1 MSGIAGIYYLDGRPV
16 ERGDVEKMIDSIA
29 HRGPDGSGV
38 WTDGSVGLG
47 HRMLWTTPESLHEKL
62 PLTNKTGDLTIT
74 ADARIDNRDE
84 LIPTLNLNGRPR
96 ETIPDSEIILAAY
109 EKWGEKCPEKL
120 LGDFSF
126 AIWDKRNHKI
136 YCARDHMGVKP
147 FYYYHSNKAFVF
159 ASEIKALLSLPEVP
173 CRLNEVRVADY
184 LVEMFEDKGITF
196 YKEILR
202 LPPSHRMIV
211 SHEKALIGSY
221 WTLDSSEEID
231 LGSNDKYAE
240 AFLDIFKRA
249 VDCRL
254 RSAFPIGSLLSGG
267 LDSSSI
273 VCMARQLL
281 LQGGKGRLHTF
292 SAIFDD
298 VRECDERLYINAVLA
313 SDGLEP
319 HFVHADRISPLA
331 DLDHVFHYEDEA
343 LLGPNLFMHWSL
355 YNAAKAEAIRVLLD
369 GIDGDTTV
377 SHGIAFITEL
387 ARAWQWKTLAL
398 EIKDLSKHLNKSP
411 IEMLWHRVIKPLA
424 PEAVRQAWRI
434 LRRRNQPAWARN
446 SIINPDFARRIG
458 LKERIQALQGE
469 WSKPARTE
477 KEHHLRGL
485 ASGLIPVILEM
496 ADKAAAAFSL
506 EPRYPFFDRRL
517 VEFCL
522 GLPPE
527 QKLNQGWTRMV
538 MRRAMVNILPEEV
551 QWRHSKSDL
560 SLNFIRGLITF
571 ERNRLE
577 QVILDES
584 KIVDTYVD
592 TAALRKVFRR
602 YIEEAREDDAFKVW
616 IAVTLAMWL
625 SRRRLRL

>member
-1 MSGIAGIYYLDGRPV
+1 
-16 ERGDVEKMIDSIA
+16 
-29 HRGPDGSGV
+29 
-38 WTDGSVGLG
+38 
-47 HRMLWTTPESLHEKL
+47 
-62 PLTNKTGDLTIT
+62 
-74 ADARIDNRDE
+74 
-84 LIPTLNLNGRPR
+84 
-96 ETIPDSEIILAAY
+96 
-109 EKWGEKCPEKL
+109 
-120 LGDFSF
+120 
-126 AIWDKRNHKI
+126 
-136 YCARDHMGVKP
+136 
-147 FYYYHSNKAFVF
+147 
-159 ASEIKALLSLPEVP
+159 
-173 CRLNEVRVADY
+173 
-184 LVEMFEDKGITF
+184 
-196 YKEILR
+196 
-202 LPPSHRMIV
+202 
-211 SHEKALIGSY
+211 
-221 WTLDSSEEID
+221 
-231 LGSNDKYAE
+231 
-240 AFLDIFKRA
+240 
-249 VDCRL
+249 
-254 RSAFPIGSLLSGG
+254 
-267 LDSSSI
+267 
-273 VCMARQLL
+273 
-281 LQGGKGRLHTF
+281 
-292 SAIFDD
+292 
-298 VRECDERLYINAVLA
+298 
-313 SDGLEP
+313 
-319 HFVHADRISPLA
+319 
-331 DLDHVFHYEDEA
+331 
-343 LLGPNLFMHWSL
+343 
-355 YNAAKAEAIRVLLD
+355 
-369 GIDGDTTV
+369 
-377 SHGIAFITEL
+377 
-387 ARAWQWKTLAL
+387 
-398 EIKDLSKHLNKSP
+398 
-411 IEMLWHRVIKPLA
+411 
-424 PEAVRQAWRI
+424 
-434 LRRRNQPAWARN
+434 
-446 SIINPDFARRIG
+446 